1 MGEFF
6 ILRRM
11 IMEEKEI
18 EKINDKLIGIITL
31 LSFIDSKLG
40 VIIDKMSKS
49 SPYQSVLAQNHY
61 RSITCSDDD

>member
-1 MGEFF
+1 
-6 ILRRM
+6 
-11 IMEEKEI
+11 MEQEQFEKL
-18 EKINDKLIGIITL
+18 NDKMLGIITL

-40 VIIDKMSKS
+40 VIIDKMPKS